1 MSIGNDEPEW
11 LVQARKCLGIKETA
25 GRANNPHVVSFFS
38 ESGHPGV
45 VDDSVA
51 WCSAFVG
58 AMLKRA
64 GMPNTGSLA
73 ARSYLKYGT
82 PIDTPEPGDIV
93 VFSRGNSTWEG
104 HVGFYVGETDTA
116 VKVLGGNQD
125 NKVSIA
131 NYSKTRLLGYR
142 RPIAPTAPAL
152 REAGSR
158 DIQQS
163 DNLIRW
169 GGLGALT
176 AAGGGASGA
185 GGGGGGGGPA
195 APVVS
200 NPTVEGLQEL
210 GLMAQLWKAAMEGA
224 YGLIG
229 VFQKN
234 IWVSG
239 VLSGLIMVYVGWR
252 IRQTRIERAK
262 RGDPLSSQ
270 KG

>member
-1 MSIGNDEPEW
+1 MEPKWMELARAELGVSEVGGSGHNKRIVDYFADAGHPEVKNDE
-11 LVQARKCLGIKETA
+11 T
-25 GRANNPHVVSFFS
+25 
-38 ESGHPGV
+38 
-45 VDDSVA
+45 A
-51 WCSAFVG
+51 WCAGFCG
-58 AMLKRA
+58 AILKRA
-64 GMPNTGSLA
+64 GMPNSGSLA

-82 PIDTPEPGDIV
+82 PVETPQVGDIV

-116 VKVLGGNQD
+116 VKVLGGNQS

-131 NYSKTRLLGYR
+131 SYSKTRLLGYR

-163 DNLIRW
+163 DNLIRL

-185 GGGGGGGGPA
+185 GGGGPA
-195 APVVS
+195 AAPAVS

-210 GLMAQLWKAAMEGA
+210 GLMANLWKAAMEGA

-239 VLSGLIMVYVGWR
+239 VLSGLIMVYVGYR
-252 IRQTRIERAK
+252 IRQTRLERAQ

>member
-1 MSIGNDEPEW
+1 MEPKWLELARAELCVTEVSGSGHNKRIVDYFADAGHPEVKNDE
-11 LVQARKCLGIKETA
+11 T
-25 GRANNPHVVSFFS
+25 
-38 ESGHPGV
+38 
-45 VDDSVA
+45 A
-51 WCSAFVG
+51 WCAGFVG

-64 GMPNTGSLA
+64 GMPNSGSLA

-82 PIDTPEPGDIV
+82 PVDTPEPGDIV

-116 VKVLGGNQD
+116 VKVLGGNQS

-163 DNLIRW
+163 DSLLRL
-169 GGLGALT
+169 GALGALT

-252 IRQTRIERAK
+252 IRQTRLERAK
-262 RGDPLSSQ
+262 RGDPLSNQ

>member
-1 MSIGNDEPEW
+1 MEPKWME
-11 LVQARKCLGIKETA
+11 LARAELGTKETE
-25 GRANNPHVVSFFS
+25 GSGNNPRVVSYFADAG
-38 ESGHPGV
+38 EPGV
-45 VDDSVA
+45 REDSVA

-64 GMPNTGSLA
+64 GMPNSGSLA
-73 ARSYLKYGT
+73 ARSYLPYGT
-82 PIDTPEPGDIV
+82 PVETPQVGDIV

-104 HVGFYVGETDTA
+104 HVGFFVGETDTS
-116 VKVLGGNQD
+116 VKVLGGNQS

-131 NYSKTRLLGYR
+131 SYSKTRLLGYR
-142 RPIAPTAPAL
+142 RPIAPTVAAL
-152 REAGSR
+152 REAGSK
-158 DIQQS
+158 DIAAS
-163 DNLIRW
+163 DNLLRL

-176 AAGGGASGA
+176 AAGSGAS
-185 GGGGGGGGPA
+185 GGGGGGAA

-210 GLMAQLWKAAMEGA
+210 GLMANLWKAAMEGA

-239 VLSGLIMVYVGWR
+239 VLSGLIMVYVGYR
-252 IRQTRIERAK
+252 IRQTRVARAE
-262 RGDPLSSQ
+262 RGDPLSSS

>member
-1 MSIGNDEPEW
+1 MEPKWME
-11 LVQARKCLGIKETA
+11 LARAELGTKEVD
-25 GRANNPHVVSFFS
+25 GSGNNPRVVSYFADAG
-38 ESGHPGV
+38 EPGV
-45 VDDSVA
+45 REDSVA
-51 WCSAFVG
+51 WCSAFCG

-64 GMPNTGSLA
+64 GMPNSGSLA

-82 PIDTPEPGDIV
+82 PVETPQVGDIV

-116 VKVLGGNQD
+116 VKVLGGNQS

-131 NYSKTRLLGYR
+131 SYSKTRLLGYR

-163 DNLIRW
+163 DNLIRL

-185 GGGGGGGGPA
+185 GGGGPA

-210 GLMAQLWKAAMEGA
+210 GLMANLWKAAMEGA

-239 VLSGLIMVYVGWR
+239 VLSGLIMVYVGYR
-252 IRQTRIERAK
+252 IRQTRLERAQ
-262 RGDPLSSQ
+262 RGDPLSNQ

>member
-1 MSIGNDEPEW
+1 MEPKW
-11 LVQARKCLGIKETA
+11 LELARAELGTKEVD
-25 GRANNPHVVSFFS
+25 GPGNNPRVVNYFAAA
-38 ESGHPGV
+38 GHEEV
-45 VDDSVA
+45 VQDSTA
-51 WCSAFVG
+51 WCAAFVG
-58 AMLKRA
+58 AMLRKSN
-64 GMPNTGSLA
+64 MPSTGSLA

-82 PIDTPEPGDIV
+82 PVDTPEPGDIV

-104 HVGFYVGETDTA
+104 HVGFYVGETATT

-142 RPIAPTAPAL
+142 RPIVPTAPAL
-152 REAGSR
+152 REAGSK

-169 GGLGALT
+169 GGVGALT

-252 IRQTRIERAK
+252 IRQTRLERAK
-262 RGDPLSSQ
+262 RGDPLSNQ